1 MAVLRLRGQLGVAL
15 FSGPSAAYPASAIAF
30 EGVSIAVLSAGDPE
44 TEAGGSTVPAL
55 QGLHATEGSCR
66 ERESAEG
73 SDEHHIRV
81 SKSVKA
87 DPGVRGGRT
96 QAHCGRGPS

>member
-1 MAVLRLRGQLGVAL
+1 MERRWCCLSQDPAVAVLRLRGQLGVAL

-44 TEAGGSTVPAL
+44 SEAGGSTVPAP

-66 ERESAEG
+66 ERERESAEG
-73 SDEHHIRV
+73 SDEHHIHV
-81 SKSVKA
+81 S
-87 DPGVRGGRT
+87 
-96 QAHCGRGPS
+96 